1 MPWDVKYVADTCTV
15 EVSGAGKLSLQDALS
30 LVERAAVLVN
40 ERGATRVL
48 SDYSDAV
55 ADVAKVDIHGLPEFQ
70 DTLERQDCVSTAWN
84 RVQGRGFQIP

>member
-30 LVERAAVLVN
+30 LIERAAVLVN

-70 DTLERQDCVSTAWN
+70 DTLERQDCVSTA
-84 RVQGRGFQIP
+84 